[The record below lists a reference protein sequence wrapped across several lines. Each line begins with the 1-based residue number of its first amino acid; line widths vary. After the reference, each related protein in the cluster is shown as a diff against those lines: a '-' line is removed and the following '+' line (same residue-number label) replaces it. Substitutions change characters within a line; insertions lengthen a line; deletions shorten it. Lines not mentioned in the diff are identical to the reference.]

1 MYRLQHVCTDVPRDS
16 NRGLQGSRTDPIP
29 KRTDMP
35 KRYAIGIDL
44 GGTNLR
50 VALVSRSGEIIRK
63 IKEPTS
69 EEIIDSIFK
78 AAGSL
83 FSDEIAGIGIGVAGL
98 VDRKSSMIL
107 ISPNLHVVERI
118 DLVNEMRGK
127 FRVPVF
133 LENDAN
139 AAALGE
145 KWVGAGKGF
154 SNFVL
159 FTLGTG
165 IGGGIIYDKK
175 LLKVSAEI
183 GHMSIDADGEKCP
196 CGNSGCLESYASAR
210 AILSK
215 AVSALEKGR
224 ESLLRECCGGNFY
237 KLTTEDIYKTALD
250 GDSLARELLKNAGR
264 YLGIGIAN
272 IINLMSPESII
283 LAGGLTGAWD
293 IYIQEAMKEASRRAL
308 KKLFDRVKITPSSL
322 LDDAGTIGAA
332 GLVFQNEVISE

>member
-1 MYRLQHVCTDVPRDS
+1 MCTDVPRDS

-78 AAGSL
+78 AAGAL
-83 FSDEIAGIGIGVAGL
+83 FSDEIAGIGLGVAGL
-98 VDRKSSMIL
+98 VDRKSNMIL
-107 ISPNLHVVERI
+107 ISPNLHTVEKI
-118 DLVNEMRGK
+118 DLVNEIRGK

-145 KWVGAGKGF
+145 KWVGAGKDF

-183 GHMSIDADGEKCP
+183 GHMSINVDGEKCP

-210 AILSK
+210 AILAN
-215 AVSALEKGR
+215 AVSTLEKGR
-224 ESLLRECCGGNFY
+224 ESLLKECCGGNFY
-237 KLTTEDIYKTALD
+237 KLSAEDIYKAALD
-250 GDSLARELLKNAGR
+250 GDNLARELLKNAGR

-272 IINLMSPESII
+272 IINLMSPEAII
-283 LAGGLTGAWD
+283 LAGGLIGAWD
-293 IYIQEAMKEASRRAL
+293 IYIQEAIKETARRAF
-308 KKLFDRVKITPSSL
+308 KELFDRVKIIPSPL
-322 LDDAGTIGAA
+322 TDDAGTIGAA
-332 GLVFQNEVISE
+332 GLVFQAEMSDR